1 MGIIERKLRNRENIR
16 KTILSA
22 TLEIVQREGWHALSM
37 RKIAQTIEYTV
48 PVIYEYFSSKDALLN
63 ELTTTG
69 FKKLAAAVNT
79 ARAVEHS
86 ADQQLKKMWMAYW
99 DFAFS
104 HSEYYQLMFGI
115 DTQCCL
121 EKVVLE
127 DHENPSKLFLNVT
140 AEMMQDPK
148 ATEQE
153 ISSQY
158 FAMWSAVH
166 GLIAINMVSPQNSAE
181 LNKTVLENIIAGLT
195 YSN

>member
-16 KTILSA
+16 NTILNT
-22 TLEIVQREGWHALSM
+22 TLEIVKQEGWQALSM
-37 RKIAQTIEYTV
+37 RKIAEIIEYTV
-48 PVIYEYFSSKDALLN
+48 PVIYEYFNSKDALLN
-63 ELTTTG
+63 ELTKIG
-69 FKKLAAAVNT
+69 FKKLAIAVNS
-79 ARAVEHS
+79 ARALEHT
-86 ADQQLKKMWMAYW
+86 ADQQLKKMWTAYW

-104 HSEYYQLMFGI
+104 QSEYYQLMFGI

-127 DHENPSKLFLNVT
+127 DHENPSKLFMEVT
-140 AEMMQDPK
+140 AKMMKNPK

-153 ISSQY
+153 ISSRY

-181 LNKTVLENIIAGLT
+181 LNKSVLENIIAGLT
-195 YSN
+195 YSS